1 MATRGRKSA
10 ASLSVVVG
18 SIDGR
23 PQPPADL
30 TKFQKELW
38 LRTVAGEPLDQFRT
52 ATLQQLLK
60 EYVRHVETAHILA
73 GEIEATDPQWLRDE
87 EGLKRYDKLLAMRDR
102 ETKAVGEKA
111 TKLRLTN
118 QSRYTPQAAATAAKN
133 VGAPKKPWEMAG

>member
-30 TKFQKELW
+30 TKFQSELW
-38 LRTVAGEPLDQFRT
+38 QRTVAGEPLDQFRT

-60 EYVRHVETAHILA
+60 EYVRHCETAHILA
-73 GEIEATDPQWLRDE
+73 EEIKATNPAWLRDE
-87 EGLKRYDKLLAMRDR
+87 DGLKRYDKLLLMRDR
-102 ETKAVGEKA
+102 ETKAIGDKA

-133 VGAPKKPWEMAG
+133 AAGPRKPWEMTG

>member
-10 ASLSVVVG
+10 AALSVVAG

-30 TKFQKELW
+30 TAFQADLW
-38 LRTVAGEPLDQFRT
+38 CRTVAGETLDQFRT

-60 EYVRHVETAHILA
+60 EYVRHCETAHILA
-73 GEIEATDPQWLRDE
+73 GQIEDFDPAWLADE
-87 EGLKRYDKLLAMRDR
+87 DGLKRYDKLLLMRDR
-102 ETKAVGEKA
+102 ETKAIGDKA

-133 VGAPKKPWEMAG
+133 TGGRTKPWEMTG

>member
-10 ASLSVVVG
+10 ASLSVVAG
-18 SIDGR
+18 AIDGR

-30 TKFQKELW
+30 TEFQRDLW
-38 LRTVAGEPLDQFRT
+38 QKTVAAEPLDQFRT

-60 EYVRHVETAHILA
+60 EYVRHCEAAHVLAAQIAEFRVEWL
-73 GEIEATDPQWLRDE
+73 ATDD
-87 EGLKRYDKLLAMRDR
+87 GLKRYDRLLGMRDR
-102 ETKAVGEKA
+102 ETKALADKA

-133 VGAPKKPWEMAG
+133 AAPRAKPWEMTG

>member
-10 ASLSVVVG
+10 AALSVVAG

-23 PQPPADL
+23 PQPPSDL

-38 LRTVAGEPLDQFRT
+38 KRTVAGEPLDQFRT

-60 EYVRHVETAHILA
+60 EYCRHCETAGVLA
-73 GEIEATDPQWLRDE
+73 DQIEGFDPAWLADKD
-87 EGLKRYDKLLAMRDR
+87 GLKRYDKLLAMRDR
-102 ETKAVGEKA
+102 ETKAIGDKA

-133 VGAPKKPWEMAG
+133 SGGPAKPWEMTG